1 MTKQEVYSN
10 YKECIQ
16 EFYTSMR
23 LYKRDH
29 DKTMMREDWNNYI
42 DGLHRDGCITDY
54 QVNNWSNPF

>member
-29 DKTMMREDWNNYI
+29 DKCMMREDWNNYV
-42 DGLHRDGCITDY
+42 DALHRDGSITDY